1 MFIIIHASS
10 VSKGMSKTMKTALV
24 TGASRGIGEEVS
36 RSLSNDGF
44 KVYINYNQS
53 EERACAL
60 ANEIG
65 AIAIKADVSDI
76 YQVQSMFDEIG
87 DVNVLVCNAG
97 ISEYGLF
104 SDLSP
109 EAWRRLFAVNVD
121 GAYNCIKCALPS
133 MLRNKLGSIITMSSV
148 WGVHGASCEAAYSAS
163 KAAIIGL
170 TKALS
175 KELGPS
181 GIRVNC
187 IAPGVIETD
196 MMSGFSEDD
205 KAVLINNTPL
215 SRLGSPTDV
224 AFLASFLASDKSQ
237 FITGQV
243 IGVDGGFAL

>member
-1 MFIIIHASS
+1 
-10 VSKGMSKTMKTALV
+10 MKTALI
-24 TGASRGIGEEVS
+24 TGASRGIGEAVA
-36 RSLSNDGF
+36 RSLSRDGF
-44 KVYINYNQS
+44 KVYINYSQS
-53 EERACAL
+53 DSPARAL
-60 ANEIG
+60 ADEIG
-65 AIAIKADVSDI
+65 GIAIKADVSNA
-76 YQVQSMFDEIG
+76 YQVQSMYDEIG

-104 SDLSP
+104 SDISS
-109 EAWRRLFAVNVD
+109 EKWHRLFAVNVD
-121 GAYNCIKCALPS
+121 GAYNCIKGALPS
-133 MLRNKLGSIITMSSV
+133 MIRNKNGSVITMSSV

-196 MMSGFSEDD
+196 MMSGFSVDD
-205 KAVLINNTPL
+205 RTQLINETPL
-215 SRLGSPTDV
+215 CRLGKPSDV
-224 AFLASFLASDKSQ
+224 AELAAFLASDKAR